1 MDDHSPIAVAPSAGQ
16 RTAWLLFAPPAV
28 LAGLRWLLQW
38 QSERGTPTTAL
49 PLTPIA
55 LDATPLQLLAPLG
68 WALAGLLLL
77 GLCVFWGVRRVGGHR
92 VRQALL
98 WAWIALWVV
107 GGAALLWRNADLQGL
122 EPLEPVQAEVLG
134 SRPRMPNLHSLGGT
148 ELLLRVEGLEP
159 VQQLVLGD
167 PQAAQWQP
175 GMRLTLQWSRG
186 RSSGRFVTG
195 WRAVGVPL
203 APAET
208 DAAVPNL

>member
-1 MDDHSPIAVAPSAGQ
+1 
-16 RTAWLLFAPPAV
+16 
-28 LAGLRWLLQW
+28 
-38 QSERGTPTTAL
+38 
-49 PLTPIA
+49 
-55 LDATPLQLLAPLG
+55 
-68 WALAGLLLL
+68 
-77 GLCVFWGVRRVGGHR
+77 GLCVYGGVRRVGGHR

-159 VQQLVLGD
+159 VQQLVLDD

-175 GMRLTLQWSRG
+175 GMRLT
-186 RSSGRFVTG
+186 
-195 WRAVGVPL
+195 
-203 APAET
+203 
-208 DAAVPNL
+208 

>member
-77 GLCVFWGVRRVGGHR
+77 GLCVYGGVRRVGGHR

-134 SRPRMPNLHSLGGT
+134 SRPRMPNLHAVGGT
-148 ELLLRVEGLEP
+148 ELLLRVDGLEG
-159 VQQLVLGD
+159 VQQLVVDD
-167 PQAAQWQP
+167 PQAAQWRS
-175 GMRLTLQWSRG
+175 GTRLSLQWSRG

-195 WRAVGVPL
+195 WRVQDL
-203 APAET
+203 PAGT
-208 DAAVPNL
+208 GTTAPNL